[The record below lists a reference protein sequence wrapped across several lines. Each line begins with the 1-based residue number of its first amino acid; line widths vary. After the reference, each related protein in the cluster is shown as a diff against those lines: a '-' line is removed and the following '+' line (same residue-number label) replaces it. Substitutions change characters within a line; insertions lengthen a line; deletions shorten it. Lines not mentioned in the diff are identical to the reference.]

1 MAGRNK
7 RMLGVIV
14 ILLVANLFF
23 FFSGKE
29 SGSLSFEEDL
39 FAVSD
44 SSALNSI
51 KMGELLLEK
60 QGAWKIGVHSADPA
74 FVDHLVNV
82 LLRVR
87 VKKPVGKMDI
97 SGAIPIQINNDPIF
111 HFASNETKT
120 KTYFI
125 LDGEGYE
132 MEIPGFTDYV
142 GGIFELE
149 KDQWRDRLVYDGS
162 WRTIQNVRLD
172 YVEGD
177 RDDFSIQFEKDFFKI
192 EGIVR
197 IDTASL
203 MNYLN
208 QFQYFQANERI
219 SPGRIPAMD
228 SISKTEPFAHLYFDD
243 INIKEEIR
251 FTLFPKRDE
260 DPFHLLLDPNGEMIA
275 VDQVRV
281 ASILRKKE
289 DFDASK

>member
-7 RMLGVIV
+7 RLIGIIV
-14 ILLVANLFF
+14 ILLVSNIFF
-23 FFSGKE
+23 FFSGNK

-39 FAVSD
+39 FSVSD

-51 KMGELLLEK
+51 KMGEMLLEK
-60 QGAWKIGVHSADPA
+60 KGAWKIGLHQADLA

-82 LLRVR
+82 LIRIR
-87 VKKPVGKMDI
+87 VKKPVGKMD
-97 SGAIPIQINNDPIF
+97 SSQAIPIQINNDPIF
-111 HFASNETKT
+111 HFSYNETKT

-149 KDQWRDRLVYDGS
+149 EDQWRDRLVYDGS

-177 RDDFSIQFEKDFFKI
+177 QDDFEIQFEKDFFKI
-192 EGIVR
+192 EGIAQ
-197 IDTASL
+197 IDTTTL

-208 QFQYFQANERI
+208 QFQYFQANERV

-228 SISKTEPFAHLYFDD
+228 SISKTEPFAYLYFDD
-243 INIKEEIR
+243 INIKQEIL
-251 FTLFPKRDE
+251 FTLFQKREE
-260 DPFHLLLDPNGEMIA
+260 DLIHLLLDPKGEMIV
-275 VDQVRV
+275 VDQARV